1 MSKTMLSVRVE
12 PGLLAWIDGYAQA
25 RRVPRSAV
33 VCWALREAQGLAEA
47 GVPDLGAEGGR
58 DGRSA
63 SVGRVRR
70 AGSRASSSPG
80 APVAS
85 RPAAGAPAEGS
96 SAELAARAGRD
107 AHAGLADVV
116 TGTGPRPSVRAV
128 PEAVRARQERLNRAK
143 GMR

>member
-1 MSKTMLSVRVE
+1 MPKEMLSGRVE
-12 PGLLAWIDGYAQA
+12 GDLLRWVTGYAIE
-25 RRVPRSAV
+25 RGVSRTAV
-33 VCWALREAQGLAEA
+33 LEWALREARALARA
-47 GVPDLGAEGGR
+47 GVPDLGEPGGA

-63 SVGRVRR
+63 GVGRVRR